1 MRSSLA
7 ENSKYNHYKTP
18 DYMKHTLNYI
28 LRRLTMICLA
38 VVMAVANIG
47 TAKAQSSYMD
57 VTIKVG
63 VKEGSKVQHRTVLYS
78 VLYKRAQAENA
89 ANVLQD
95 AINRY
100 DNGDDNAIENAK
112 RSLNIPLD
120 KSKNNGTI
128 EISAKE
134 GMYVLIVYMD
144 GNLHQIVEIKDNKT
158 EYEVTLV
165 SDRRTI
171 EQVDVTG
178 SYTGKPEIDGDT
190 GFDDGVSVTFPISFK
205 LPPGYT
211 TDDSRLIVQP
221 HIIDCQ
227 TEDTVD
233 ILAPLVFES
242 ARYHELQDPR
252 MGFDYFKND
261 TLAVGFKKNTLAAGK
276 GFAYEGTVTYTKRD
290 KEKTYVC
297 FFPLSLEDYHHVI
310 WNSATES
317 GSCLTFRPMKFVNL
331 SVATADIPLT
341 SEFAQIARAITRDIP
356 RDLRLRFVVG
366 KAELIDDS
374 LNQVEKDK
382 FINELLQHG
391 NKLTE
396 IFIQGGASPEGS
408 LQINTNLAKE
418 RSQTAVNIVK
428 ARVPADVRVRVK
440 DPRVYTWQDVV
451 DALKQKGDDTV
462 TETVAD
468 IVANNRPEAVF
479 AKLKELPF
487 YDTHITP
494 VLENMRM
501 MNAQYQ
507 YVVSKAMDPEEALAE
522 YEKHKQDYMSGRK
535 TFSLGD
541 YYNLFQVI
549 RDSTDMDT
557 LTVLAYNTVLK
568 EPDYHKINFA
578 SYVAN
583 KMAMMKIRRG
593 TPDTEILRPFVDLGR
608 KKINLSMRDDDFS
621 DQYIV
626 NRQEIL
632 INQAVSYFLSEDRA
646 MMDTAVYLL
655 KLIPGND
662 AVADNVRKF
671 VNFKKYFIKY
681 RLNQLSDPQ
690 EIQYAK
696 EAELYVL
703 GSSDENRAAIYA
715 EMRKYYQHVPFE
727 QVDSL
732 LNLMDDDNPKKWYL
746 KGILWSNR
754 PDKSLLTGGEN
765 QEQLSDAEMMELL
778 RTDPDKYYALL
789 DEQDANDAQAA
800 QYADVAET
808 PDYMAYF
815 QHSFDL
821 EPKFMRFYRHEANVS
836 DKLRKNHPFL
846 TKDIPLYRKKASLLM
861 QEINRRKAQNNAPAQ
876 DENE

>member
-1 MRSSLA
+1 
-7 ENSKYNHYKTP
+7 
-18 DYMKHTLNYI
+18 MKHTLNYI
-28 LRRLTMICLA
+28 IRRLAMICLA
-38 VVMAVANIG
+38 VMMAVANIG
-47 TAKAQSSYMD
+47 TAKAQSNRMD

-63 VKEGSKVQHRTVLYS
+63 IRESPSSVKHRTVHYS
-78 VLYKRAQAENA
+78 VFYKKAQAENA

-100 DNGDDNAIENAK
+100 YNGDDNAIENAQ
-112 RSLNIPLD
+112 RSLNVPLD

-134 GMYVLIVYMD
+134 GMYVLIVYID
-144 GNLHQIVEIKDNKT
+144 GNMNKIVEIKDNET
-158 EYEVTLV
+158 EYNVELKSDVKTLETVEVKGVHTDTV
-165 SDRRTI
+165 
-171 EQVDVTG
+171 V
-178 SYTGKPEIDGDT
+178 IDGGT
-190 GFDDGVSVTFPISFK
+190 GYDDGATVTFPIKFVI
-205 LPPGYT
+205 PAGYA
-211 TDDSRLIVQP
+211 TDDSRLIAQP
-221 HIIDCQ
+221 HIIDCL

-233 ILAPLVFES
+233 IMSPLVLES
-242 ARYHELQDPR
+242 KRYHELQDPR

-261 TLAVGFKKNTLAAGK
+261 SLAVGFKGMTLAAGK
-276 GFAYEGTVTYTKRD
+276 GITYEGSITYNKRD
-290 KEKTYVC
+290 KEKTYLC
-297 FFPLSLEDYHHVI
+297 FMPLSLEDYHHVI
-310 WNSATES
+310 WSGSSES

-341 SEFAQIARAITRDIP
+341 SEFAEIARAITRDIP

-366 KAELIDDS
+366 KAELIEDS

-440 DPRVYTWQDVV
+440 DPKIYTWQDVV
-451 DALKQKGDDTV
+451 NALKQKGDDTV
-462 TETVAD
+462 TETVAN
-468 IVANNRPEAVF
+468 IVENNRPEAVF

-507 YVVSKAMDPEEALAE
+507 YVVSKAMDPEEALTE

-557 LTVLAYNTVLK
+557 LTVLAYNTVLR

-583 KMAMMKIRRG
+583 KMAIMKIRRG
-593 TPDTEILRPFVDLGR
+593 TPDTEILRPFIDFRR
-608 KKINLSMRDDDFS
+608 KKINQSLRDDEFS
-621 DQYIV
+621 PSYMI

-632 INQAVSYFLSEDRA
+632 INQAVSYFLSEDKA
-646 MMDTAVYLL
+646 KMDTAVYLL

-662 AVADNVRKF
+662 AVADNVRRF
-671 VNFKKYFIKY
+671 VNFKKYFVKY
-681 RLNQLSDPQ
+681 RLNQLTDPQ
-690 EIQYAK
+690 EKQYAK
-696 EAELYVL
+696 EAEQYVL

-715 EMRKYYQHVPFE
+715 EMRRYYQHVSFE
-727 QVDSL
+727 RVDSL

-754 PDKSLLTGGEN
+754 PDESLLTGGGN

-836 DKLRKNHPFL
+836 DKLRKSHPFL